1 MDRILKILKKENGPR
16 ASSAPALELNTIIFK
31 HVYWYMQLISG
42 ERLQD
47 HWSSGVSDRLES
59 STDITSKASEAD
71 TESSDNE
78 PENNQ
83 SEMDQ
88 STAQAVSFKTGDKGS
103 RAGSGS
109 SLSTNIVSETSQIDS
124 QGGVNKNKHDTDDVE
139 DNLNRR
145 CGIEKDNG
153 AIEKHD
159 KLEHNDNNQT
169 TFESNEGVE
178 KTEFTE
184 AKTMQDTGVKNSVE
198 VENENSRVNSNEE
211 TSDDVFEENY
221 ESCDEGEEPD
231 QDVSENATSD
241 HEVAEDIDTVEN
253 AKYSSDINDVAVIES
268 MHNAEKVEQTQN
280 KRENTTKDETNDKSF
295 DPNSENTAK
304 RTQNETKVKIG
315 GEYESSKQDMRN
327 IERPSLS
334 GSED

>member
-1 MDRILKILKKENGPR
+1 MYT
-16 ASSAPALELNTIIFK
+16 AF
-31 HVYWYMQLISG
+31 
-42 ERLQD
+42 
-47 HWSSGVSDRLES
+47 VSDRQS

-83 SEMDQ
+83 SETDQ
-88 STAQAVSFKTGDKGS
+88 STAQAVSFKTGDKDS

-124 QGGVNKNKHDTDDVE
+124 QDGANKNKHDTDAVE
-139 DNLNRR
+139 DDLNKR

-169 TFESNEGVE
+169 TFESNEEVE
-178 KTEFTE
+178 KTEFNE
-184 AKTMQDTGVKNSVE
+184 ASTMQDTGVKNSVE
-198 VENENSRVNSNEE
+198 VENEISKVNSNEE

-231 QDVSENATSD
+231 EDMSENAISD
-241 HEVAEDIDTVEN
+241 QNVAKDIDTVGN
-253 AKYSSDINDVAVIES
+253 AKYSSDIDDVAVIES

-280 KRENTTKDETNDKSF
+280 KRENTTKDETNDKSL
-295 DPNSENTAK
+295 DPNSENTAQSAK
-304 RTQNETKVKIG
+304 TKG
-315 GEYESSKQDMRN
+315 NLDGEYESSQQDMRN